1 MARTP
6 KHKRASSEKKSNV
19 PEKQIA
25 KDESE
30 VSTHPDRMTS
40 RRKSDQ
46 DKSKEGGIAIMKN
59 RSQNEE
65 SEVTNHA
72 DSMASRRKKDQDK
85 SAEGGTWYYKNRSEI
100 EEN

>member
-1 MARTP
+1 MP
-6 KHKRASSEKKSNV
+6 KAWQTRLHKRVLTQKKN
-19 PEKQIA
+19 PKCQ
-25 KDESE
+25 
-30 VSTHPDRMTS
+30 
-40 RRKSDQ
+40 
-46 DKSKEGGIAIMKN
+46 KN